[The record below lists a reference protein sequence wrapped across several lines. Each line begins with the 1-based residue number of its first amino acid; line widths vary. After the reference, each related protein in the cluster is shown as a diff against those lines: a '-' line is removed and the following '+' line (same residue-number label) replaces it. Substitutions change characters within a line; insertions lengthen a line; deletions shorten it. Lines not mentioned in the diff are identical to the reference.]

1 LLAQRLSVL
10 REAGEVLE
18 CDFGGSFVRLVR
30 QADHSAARLVNLLVE
45 YFPCFRDESNFYEK
59 RVRFYK
65 RAQIL
70 VADLWACFNGEGW
83 GQFDDIHE
91 LTIFADYRIPQMLN
105 SMGCLMYSPSLESR
119 IRRLHNIENGEN
131 CEIELRGNSI
141 WCVELIR
148 RQIEAQYPEAKG
160 KVNAVLID
168 FFLYDLCKE
177 REREVE
183 QAEMDVDN
191 EMLPHH
197 RTRSIWY

>member
-1 LLAQRLSVL
+1 ML

-18 CDFGGSFVRLVR
+18 RDFGGNVISLIRR
-30 QADHSAARLVNLLVE
+30 ADHSAARLVNLLVE
-45 YFPCFRDESNFYEK
+45 YFACFRDESSFYGK

-70 VADLWACFNGEGW
+70 VADLWACFNGEGF
-83 GQFDDIHE
+83 GRFDDIGQ
-91 LTIFADYRIPQMLN
+91 LTIFADYRVPQMLN
-105 SMGCLMYSPSLESR
+105 SLGCLLYSPSLQTR
-119 IRRLHNIENGEN
+119 IMRLCNIESGEK

-148 RQIEAQYPEAKG
+148 QQIVAQYPEAKY
-160 KVNAVLID
+160 KVNAILID

-177 REREVE
+177 REREIE
-183 QAEMDVDN
+183 QADMDVEN
-191 EMLPHH
+191 VMMPHH